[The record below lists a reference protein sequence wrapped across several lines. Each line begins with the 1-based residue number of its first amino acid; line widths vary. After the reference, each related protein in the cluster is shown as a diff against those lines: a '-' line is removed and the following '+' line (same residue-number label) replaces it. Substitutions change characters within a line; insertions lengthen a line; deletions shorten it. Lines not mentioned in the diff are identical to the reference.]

1 MQTTMSSI
9 YMLDINHI
17 RKEYRLKSLDINNL
31 NPDPFLQFN
40 AWFDEAQ
47 LAEVM
52 EANAMALAT
61 ASAQGR
67 PSCRIVLLKGSDS
80 KGFLFFTNYNSRKGI
95 DLASNPF
102 ACVTFYWRELERQ
115 VIIDGSIEKLT
126 REEGELYF
134 ASRPR
139 GSQLGAWASHQDES
153 VASRE
158 ELERAYGH
166 FEKMYERKSIPM
178 PPYWGGYR
186 LLPERFEFWQGRP
199 NRLHDR
205 FRYLLRNGS
214 WQIDRL
220 AP

>member
-1 MQTTMSSI
+1 
-9 YMLDINHI
+9 MLDVIHI
-17 RKEYRLKSLDINNL
+17 RKEYRLKSLDISNL
-31 NPDPFLQFN
+31 NSDPFLQFN

-47 LAEVM
+47 HAEVM

-67 PSCRIVLLKGSDS
+67 PSCRIVLLKGSDA
-80 KGFLFFTNYNSRKGI
+80 KGFLFFTNYNSRKGT

-102 ACVTFYWRELERQ
+102 ACVTFYWPELERQ
-115 VIIDGSIEKLT
+115 VIIDGSIEKLK
-126 REEGELYF
+126 REEGDLYF

-139 GSQLGAWASHQDES
+139 GSQLGTWASHQDES

-158 ELERAYGH
+158 ALEMAYGH
-166 FEKMYERKSIPM
+166 FERMYEGKSIPM

-205 FRYLLRNGS
+205 FRYLLKDDS